1 MEEIK
6 IENLNNNNQN
16 YLDQIKQSFDQIIY
30 KLGVKMKKEETQSFN
45 SKFKE
50 YLFKFLIISI

>member
-6 IENLNNNNQN
+6 IDNIYDMNPNNF
-16 YLDQIKQSFDQIIY
+16 DQIKQSFDQIIF
-30 KLGVKMKKEETQSFN
+30 KWGVKMKKEETQSFN

-50 YLFKFLIISI
+50 YIFIF